1 MPNNV
6 KPTMRILAPLPRRRR
21 CLIRLMVSTRIA
33 ASRANRCFSGD
44 TGSITVEIV
53 KKHRQF
59 RQPRIYSASRTRDE
73 PMKKRQNPDH
83 GAWDAVSAG
92 AVEIVDREHLKSRI
106 EHGDRLRVKLGLDP
120 TRPDI
125 HLGHTV
131 VLRAL
136 RRYQA
141 HGHKAVL
148 IIGDWTARIG
158 DPSGQNVTR
167 PQLTKDE
174 VTAAARTYLDQA
186 WKILD
191 QAETEIRYQSEWF
204 DRMRL
209 EDVVQL
215 MSRYTVARMLAR
227 DDFAKRTR
235 EGRPVGMHELLY
247 PLLQAYDSVA
257 VKSDLE
263 VGGTDQTFN
272 LLVGRDIQEAYG
284 QQAQDIL
291 TTPLLEGLDGVQKM
305 SKSLDNYIG
314 IDEPPDVMY
323 RKAMRIPDNLIL
335 RYFSLVTD
343 ASPAEVAAEESALRS
358 GENPRDV
365 KRRLAERLVRQFH
378 PGADVAAYRNAGGG
392 FLNTA
397 PSDKRVAQ
405 GERSIAD
412 LSVEAGPAASKSEAR
427 RLAAQGGLTVDGT
440 VVKSADYR
448 IAPKDG
454 MVLQRGAHRVVRLRL
469 S

>member
-1 MPNNV
+1 MKENQA
-6 KPTMRILAPLPRRRR
+6 RLP
-21 CLIRLMVSTRIA
+21 
-33 ASRANRCFSGD
+33 G
-44 TGSITVEIV
+44 EW
-53 KKHRQF
+53 
-59 RQPRIYSASRTRDE
+59 E
-73 PMKKRQNPDH
+73 
-83 GAWDAVSAG
+83 AVTAG
-92 AVEIVDREHLKSRI
+92 AVEVVDREHLRSRL
-106 EHGDRLRVKLGLDP
+106 ERGDRLRVKLGLDP

-131 VLRAL
+131 VLRTL
-136 RRYQA
+136 RRFQER
-141 HGHKAVL
+141 GHTAVL

-167 PQLTKDE
+167 PQLSKEE
-174 VTAAARTYLDQA
+174 VQAAAQTYLHQA

-191 QAETEIRYQSEWF
+191 QGGTEVRFQSEWF
-204 DRMRL
+204 DPMRL
-209 EDVVQL
+209 QDVVQL
-215 MSRYTVARMLAR
+215 ASRYTLARMLAR
-227 DDFAKRTR
+227 DDFAKRYKD
-235 EGRPVGMHELLY
+235 GRAIGLHELMY

-257 VKSDLE
+257 VRSDLE
-263 VGGTDQTFN
+263 LGGTDQTFN
-272 LLVGRDIQEAYG
+272 LLVGRDIQEAFG
-284 QQAQDIL
+284 QQPQDIL

-323 RKAMRIPDNLIL
+323 RKAMGIPDNLIV

-397 PSDKRVAQ
+397 PSEKRVAQ

-412 LSVEAGPAASKSEAR
+412 LFVEAGLAASKSEAR

-440 VVKSADYR
+440 VVKSADDR

>member
-1 MPNNV
+1 
-6 KPTMRILAPLPRRRR
+6 
-21 CLIRLMVSTRIA
+21 
-33 ASRANRCFSGD
+33 
-44 TGSITVEIV
+44 
-53 KKHRQF
+53 
-59 RQPRIYSASRTRDE
+59 
-73 PMKKRQNPDH
+73 MKLRQNPDH

-92 AVEIVDREHLKSRI
+92 AVDLIDRAHLKSRI
-106 EHGDRLRVKLGLDP
+106 ERGDRLRVKLGLDP

-136 RRYQA
+136 RRYQE
-141 HGHKAVL
+141 HGHQAVL

-167 PQLTKDE
+167 PQLTKEE

-191 QAETEIRYQSEWF
+191 KGETEVRYQSEWF

-215 MSRYTVARMLAR
+215 TSRYTVARMLAR
-227 DDFAKRTR
+227 DDFAKRTK

-263 VGGTDQTFN
+263 LGGTDQTFN

-284 QQAQDIL
+284 QPPQDIE
-291 TTPLLEGLDGVQKM
+291 TMPLLEGLDGVQKM

-314 IDEPPDVMY
+314 IDEPPEVMY
-323 RKAMRIPDNLIL
+323 RKAMAIPDNRIL
-335 RYFSLVTD
+335 RYLQLTTD
-343 ASPAEVAAEESALRS
+343 ATPAEIANEARVLRE

-365 KRRLAERLVRQFH
+365 KARLAERLVHQFH
-378 PGADVAAYRNAGGG
+378 PDASPDTYRHEGGAFRSAEPEEVSLVA
-392 FLNTA
+392 
-397 PSDKRVAQ
+397 
-405 GERSIAD
+405 GERTIAQLFVD
-412 LSVEAGPAASKSEAR
+412 AGLASSKSEAR
-427 RLAAQGGLTVDGT
+427 RLAGQHGLTINDQPVGSAEEKVTPQDGW
-440 VVKSADYR
+440 
-448 IAPKDG
+448 
-454 MVLQRGAHRVVRLRL
+454 VLRRGSHRVVRLKLR
-469 S
+469 

>member
-1 MPNNV
+1 
-6 KPTMRILAPLPRRRR
+6 
-21 CLIRLMVSTRIA
+21 
-33 ASRANRCFSGD
+33 
-44 TGSITVEIV
+44 
-53 KKHRQF
+53 
-59 RQPRIYSASRTRDE
+59 
-73 PMKKRQNPDH
+73 MKKRQNPDH
-83 GAWDAVSAG
+83 GVWDAVSAG
-92 AVEIVDREHLKSRI
+92 AVEIVDREHLKSRT
-106 EHGDRLRVKLGLDP
+106 ERGDRLRVKLGLDP

-136 RRYQA
+136 GRYQQ

-174 VTAAARTYLDQA
+174 VTAAATTYLDQA

-191 QAETEIRYQSEWF
+191 QAETEVRYQSEWF

-227 DDFAKRTR
+227 DDFAKRTK

-257 VKSDLE
+257 VRSDLE
-263 VGGTDQTFN
+263 LGGTDQTFN

-284 QQAQDIL
+284 QLPQDIQ
-291 TTPLLEGLDGVQKM
+291 TMPLLEGLDGVQKM

-314 IDEPPDVMY
+314 IDEPPEVIY
-323 RKAMRIPDNLIL
+323 RKAMAVPDNLIL
-335 RYFSLVTD
+335 RYLQLTTD
-343 ASPAEVAAEESALRS
+343 ATPAEIADEERALRD
-358 GENPRDV
+358 GENPRNV
-365 KRRLAERLVRQFH
+365 KQRLADRLVRQFH
-378 PGADVAAYRNAGGG
+378 PGASRDDYRHEGGG
-392 FLNTA
+392 F
-397 PSDKRVAQ
+397 
-405 GERSIAD
+405 RSAGLQE
-412 LSVEAGPAASKSEAR
+412 LSVEPGERTIAQLFVEAGLASSKSEAR
-427 RLAAQGGLTVDGT
+427 RLAGQHGISINDHPMSSAEDKVTPQDGW
-440 VVKSADYR
+440 
-448 IAPKDG
+448 
-454 MVLQRGAHRVVRLRL
+454 VLRRGSHRVVRLKLR
-469 S
+469 

>member
-1 MPNNV
+1 V
-6 KPTMRILAPLPRRRR
+6 KENQARLP
-21 CLIRLMVSTRIA
+21 
-33 ASRANRCFSGD
+33 G
-44 TGSITVEIV
+44 E
-53 KKHRQF
+53 
-59 RQPRIYSASRTRDE
+59 
-73 PMKKRQNPDH
+73 
-83 GAWDAVSAG
+83 WDAVTAG
-92 AVEIVDREHLKSRI
+92 AVEVVDREHLRSRL
-106 EHGDRLRVKLGLDP
+106 ERGDRLRVKLGLDP

-131 VLRAL
+131 VLRTL
-136 RRYQA
+136 RRFQER
-141 HGHKAVL
+141 GHTAVL

-167 PQLTKDE
+167 PQLSKEE
-174 VTAAARTYLDQA
+174 VQAAAQTYLHQA

-191 QAETEIRYQSEWF
+191 QGGTEVRFQSEWF
-204 DRMRL
+204 DPMRL
-209 EDVVQL
+209 QDVVQL
-215 MSRYTVARMLAR
+215 ASRYTLARMLAR
-227 DDFAKRTR
+227 DDFAKRYKD
-235 EGRPVGMHELLY
+235 GRAIGLHELMY

-257 VKSDLE
+257 VRSDLE
-263 VGGTDQTFN
+263 LGGTDQTFN
-272 LLVGRDIQEAYG
+272 LLVGRDIQEAFG
-284 QQAQDIL
+284 QQPQDIL

-323 RKAMRIPDNLIL
+323 RKAMGIPDNLIV

-397 PSDKRVAQ
+397 PSEKRVAQ

-412 LSVEAGPAASKSEAR
+412 LFVEAGLAASKSEAR

-440 VVKSADYR
+440 VVKSADDR